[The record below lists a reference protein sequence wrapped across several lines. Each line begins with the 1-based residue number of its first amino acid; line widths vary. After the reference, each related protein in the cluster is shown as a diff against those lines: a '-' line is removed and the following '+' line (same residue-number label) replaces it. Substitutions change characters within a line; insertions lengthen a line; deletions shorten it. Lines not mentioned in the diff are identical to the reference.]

1 MTWKRY
7 LHLAAIALA
16 LFLAGAQAAPPAQAA
31 PDILATPVQ
40 AGCYQPRPDRCKIHV
55 EPFTITVA
63 SGKKLVFFSLLTT
76 NQHTAAQRIIYNFK
90 PDVSNPVPLAGNTFT
105 PSRVAK
111 DFAATCG
118 EVYSVSLQGQ
128 DTGDPNAYNLGST
141 GWITC
146 PTGQYTILA
155 PVIRK

>member
-7 LHLAAIALA
+7 LLLASAALV
-16 LFLAGAQAAPPAQAA
+16 LFLAGQQAVPPAQAA
-31 PDILATPVQ
+31 PDISASPVH
-40 AGCYQPRPDRCKIHV
+40 ASCYQIRPDRCKIHV

-63 SGKKLVFFSLLTT
+63 SGKKLVFFSLVTS
-76 NQHTAAQRIIYNFK
+76 NQPNRVERVIYHFK
-90 PDVSNPVPLAGNTFT
+90 PDLSNPVPLVGNTFT
-105 PSRVAK
+105 PSLVAK

-128 DTGDPNAYNLGST
+128 DTGDPIPYDLGST

-146 PTGQYTILA
+146 PTGQYSVLM

>member
-1 MTWKRY
+1 MTWKRT
-7 LHLAAIALA
+7 LLLAAAALA
-16 LFLAGAQAAPPAQAA
+16 LFLVGSQAAPPAEAA
-31 PDILATPVQ
+31 PDILASPLQ
-40 AGCYQPRPDRCKIHV
+40 ASCYQSRPDRCKIHV

-63 SGKKLVFFSLLTT
+63 SGKKLVFFSLVTT
-76 NQHTAAQRIIYNFK
+76 NQRDRAQLIIYHFK

-128 DTGDPNAYNLGST
+128 DTGDLNAYNLGST

-146 PTGQYTILA
+146 PTGQYSIML
-155 PVIRK
+155 PVVRK